1 MPLRSLPVD
10 KFVHVQQVRISQR
23 TDMEGVE
30 FALTDEKGLSWG
42 LQNNDELRFLRPSSS
57 PLRLVVVRA

>member
-10 KFVHVQQVRISQR
+10 KFVHIQQVSISQW

-30 FALTDEKGLSWG
+30 FALIDEKGLSWG
-42 LQNNDELRFLRPSSS
+42 LQNNDELRLLRPSSS

>member
-1 MPLRSLPVD
+1 MSLRCLPVD
-10 KFVHVQQVRISQR
+10 KFVHIQQVRISQW

-30 FALTDEKGLSWG
+30 FALTDEKGFSWG